1 MFLTYV
7 HAEIIT
13 YCAPVLICVFSTKLT
28 SGKAHPSFNLFPF
41 LFHQDIRRSEECG
54 SCFPATGVD
63 YVSRKP
69 PTIRY
74 FHLLSFNFVSILISP
89 HTLLFTH
96 AGHVQTLFFRP
107 SQSSHLG
114 SLSFFVK
121 YIVYNFL

>member
-69 PTIRY
+69 PMIHY
-74 FHLLSFNFVSILISP
+74 CHLLSFNFVYILISP
-89 HTLLFTH
+89 HTLLFTMQAMFKH
-96 AGHVQTLFFRP
+96 YSSFPLTLRAPIWDHFPF
-107 SQSSHLG
+107 S
-114 SLSFFVK
+114 
-121 YIVYNFL
+121 